1 MKDALVPGALIKQ
14 GSESWGVGE
23 KVRDDG
29 RGKSV

>member
-1 MKDALVPGALIKQ
+1 MKDASVPGALIKQ
-14 GSESWGVGE
+14 GSESGGAGE